1 MKKRKKH
8 VLILGG
14 SSDVGISTTKAF
26 LKNNWKVSAHYY
38 NTKKSFNKIK
48 FYKNL
53 DFFKFDC
60 RNIYKLNNYI
70 LKNKS
75 YFKSFDAFINLTGY
89 LKPSS
94 LDNLKLKDLYDH
106 INVNYV
112 SGLLITKVVL
122 QGMKK
127 RKWGRIVL
135 SSSIGTKFGG
145 GEKSFAYSLS
155 KFINEF
161 FPSHYKKFYSDNITI
176 NTMQIGVTDTK
187 MHNKLSGKNMKQ
199 RIKKIPI
206 KRMAKTD
213 EVANHIFDLC
223 KAKNNLITNTIIN
236 ISGGE

>member
-1 MKKRKKH
+1 MTVKPKR

-14 SSDVGISTTKAF
+14 SSDIGISTARIF
-26 LKNNWKVSAHYY
+26 LRNNWKVSAHYY
-38 NTKKSFNKIK
+38 ETKKNFNKIK

-60 RNIYKLNNYI
+60 RNIYKFNNYI
-70 LKNKS
+70 SKNKS
-75 YFKSFDAFINLTGY
+75 YFKSFDAFVNLTGY

-106 INVNYV
+106 INVNYI
-112 SGLLITKVVL
+112 SGLLITKVML

-145 GEKSFAYSLS
+145 GEKSFASSLA

-176 NTMQIGVTDTK
+176 NTMQIGITDTK
-187 MHNKLSGKNMKQ
+187 IHNKLRGKNMKQ

-206 KRMAKTD
+206 RRMAKTD
-213 EVANHIFDLC
+213 EVANYIFDLC
-223 KAKNNLITNTIIN
+223 KTKNNLITNTTIN

>member
-1 MKKRKKH
+1 M
-8 VLILGG
+8 
-14 SSDVGISTTKAF
+14 
-26 LKNNWKVSAHYY
+26 
-38 NTKKSFNKIK
+38 
-48 FYKNL
+48 
-53 DFFKFDC
+53 
-60 RNIYKLNNYI
+60 
-70 LKNKS
+70 
-75 YFKSFDAFINLTGY
+75 
-89 LKPSS
+89 
-94 LDNLKLKDLYDH
+94 
-106 INVNYV
+106 
-112 SGLLITKVVL
+112 L

-176 NTMQIGVTDTK
+176 NTMQIGITDTK
-187 MHNKLSGKNMKQ
+187 IHNKLKGKNMKQ

-213 EVANHIFDLC
+213 EVANYIFDLC
-223 KAKNNLITNTIIN
+223 KAKNNLITNTTIN